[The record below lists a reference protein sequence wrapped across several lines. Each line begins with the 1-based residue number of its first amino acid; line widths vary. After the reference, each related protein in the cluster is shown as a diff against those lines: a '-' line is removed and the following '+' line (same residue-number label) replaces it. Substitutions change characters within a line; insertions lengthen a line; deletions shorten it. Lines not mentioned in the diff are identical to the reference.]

1 MPSDTTHATG
11 DAQMSS
17 SFEGVRTARVNG
29 TALAYREQG
38 EGEPVVFVHGMA
50 DDLRSWDEQLPAI
63 GASYR
68 AIAYSRRYAR
78 PNEDIAPGADDQML
92 PHVDDLVAF
101 LHTMRVAPAHLVG
114 HSWGGFICL
123 LAAIRHPQVVHS
135 LVLQEP
141 PVLPLVMSVPP
152 RPLEL
157 LRLVIRRPRTALATF
172 SFAAKTWAP
181 TQRAFRRGDDE
192 AAMRA
197 FAGGVLGKETYEQL
211 PQQRM
216 QQALENVRA
225 VRAQVLGAGFP
236 PLSEDDVRGVQVRTL
251 LMTGERSPPYL
262 PRLTDRLQQLLPNPE
277 RVEIA
282 GASHLMS
289 EENPGAV
296 NDAILGFLASHVVR
310 TSR

>member
-1 MPSDTTHATG
+1 
-11 DAQMSS
+11 
-17 SFEGVRTARVNG
+17 
-29 TALAYREQG
+29 
-38 EGEPVVFVHGMA
+38 
-50 DDLRSWDEQLPAI
+50 
-63 GASYR
+63 
-68 AIAYSRRYAR
+68 
-78 PNEDIAPGADDQML
+78 
-92 PHVDDLVAF
+92 
-101 LHTMRVAPAHLVG
+101 
-114 HSWGGFICL
+114 
-123 LAAIRHPQVVHS
+123 
-135 LVLQEP
+135 
-141 PVLPLVMSVPP
+141 
-152 RPLEL
+152 
-157 LRLVIRRPRTALATF
+157 
-172 SFAAKTWAP
+172 
-181 TQRAFRRGDDE
+181 
-192 AAMRA
+192 MRA